1 MKLKPR
7 TKKAGVFAVSLFVIM
22 IATFGVFAT
31 GIFEPSSAEPLP
43 DDHLFVE
50 EIYLLKTEETNE
62 TVSVT
67 CTPYLTNI
75 WNEESG
81 DIKIIAYVVKKS
93 NNIADCKN
101 TVEIGKISAD
111 STAELEVPLVLSD
124 DLYNVDMLIFEDGKL
139 VLKGSLTIKAV
150 VKLETVTFIGDD
162 GMEKERVDSLWNV
175 ECPNGLSSSDFHQVN
190 HDVVIS
196 SGIQN

>member
-1 MKLKPR
+1 MKLKPK
-7 TKKAGVFAVSLFVIM
+7 TKKAGIFAGSLFVIM
-22 IATFGVFAT
+22 IAVFSVFAT
-31 GIFEPSSAEPLP
+31 GIFEPSSAEPQLP
-43 DDHLFVE
+43 EEHLFVE

-75 WNEESG
+75 WDEESG

-111 STAELEVPLVLSD
+111 STAELEVPIVLSGD
-124 DLYNVDMLIFEDGKL
+124 TYKIDMLIFEDGKL

-150 VKLETVTFIGDD
+150 VELKTMYKYDGNGTVIDEYLEGD
-162 GMEKERVDSLWNV
+162 WT
-175 ECPNGLSSSDFHQVN
+175 LSCDYAGPSSFHQVS
-190 HDVVIS
+190 HDFIVSTDI
-196 SGIQN
+196 

>member
-1 MKLKPR
+1 MKINPK
-7 TKKAGVFAVSLFVIM
+7 TKKAGIFAGSLFVIM
-22 IATFGVFAT
+22 IAVFSVFAT
-31 GIFEPSSAEPLP
+31 GIFEPSSAEPQLP
-43 DDHLFVE
+43 EEHLFVE

-75 WNEESG
+75 WDEESG

-111 STAELEVPLVLSD
+111 STAELEVPIVLSGD
-124 DLYNVDMLIFEDGKL
+124 TYKVDMLIFEDGKL

-150 VKLETVTFIGDD
+150 VQLETFYEYDDCGVEIG
-162 GMEKERVDSLWNV
+162 KEESASWKLTCEGDA
-175 ECPNGLSSSDFHQVN
+175 SDFYRVSHSI
-190 HDVVIS
+190 VVSTDI
-196 SGIQN
+196 

>member
-7 TKKAGVFAVSLFVIM
+7 TKKAGIFAVSLFVIM
-22 IATFGVFAT
+22 IAVFGVFAT

-43 DDHLFVE
+43 DEHLFVE
-50 EIYLLKTEETNE
+50 EIYLLKTEETND

-75 WNEESG
+75 WDEESG
-81 DIKIIAYVVKKS
+81 DIKIIAYVIKKS

-111 STAELEVPLVLSD
+111 STAELEIPIVLSD
-124 DLYNVDMLIFEDGKL
+124 DSYNVDMLIFEDGKL

-150 VKLETVTFIGDD
+150 VELKTMFKYGNEGEVIDEYIEELWTLTCDGDA
-162 GMEKERVDSLWNV
+162 
-175 ECPNGLSSSDFHQVN
+175 SDFHQVSHN
-190 HDVVIS
+190 IVLPSDI
-196 SGIQN
+196 